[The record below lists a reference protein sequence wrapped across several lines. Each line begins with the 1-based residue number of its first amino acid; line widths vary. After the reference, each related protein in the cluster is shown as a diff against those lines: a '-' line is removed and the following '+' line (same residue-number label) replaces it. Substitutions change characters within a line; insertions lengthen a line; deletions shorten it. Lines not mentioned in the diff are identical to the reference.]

1 MSTQNQVYE
10 CSRINAA
17 HTISNSEWINEW
29 NEGIK
34 LNKGDTV
41 RLLGSFIS
49 ELGDGNDISVNEDTP
64 VSILYNMYVNA
75 DTVKFPGTT
84 DAHYASSFQ
93 LKLGDIAQ
101 PAYATDNFGT
111 EPPYCGLNKNA
122 QTAFPNID
130 VATGT
135 ASYLENRALL
145 GDRYTY
151 RNVTPNG
158 NTYQFIDNDDAVK
171 IGSYFD
177 TSSGIASLALNN
189 VNQIKTGTLTE
200 WNARNMTEEYYIAQ
214 MSKLCNFPKFRGVY
228 TERTTGNF
236 VKQNFYEKDKLEVG
250 DYVSSYYISNFSHW
264 VDENQPTATYTTNE
278 VFGDVK
284 WQAGPQSVVGRVAAT
299 NYKYVNVYDP
309 VANIT
314 KVMEISQCY
323 VQDFIN
329 PSSYKFKNDFFP
341 GTESFSSRHGR
352 PEKENGYNNIK
363 YQNRTA
369 GVNSAPLTPIQGIN
383 ADGKNYY
390 KPLNNT
396 YNRSQISAFPALAP
410 NAIEQMNGEVN
421 MGLSFLWSC
430 GGSNMY
436 PIGFS
441 NGYPKDVFTSWVHF
455 DDVKPGVFTITG
467 DRFKQA
473 GAVTDTIIYVDSP
486 LNLEDFKAQYPIN
499 SEISDFGSTFT
510 KEIVG
515 ILLMTPGTT
524 VNTYQIFIDSALGV
538 VVPLARPI
546 TLNKQEG
553 GWYWYPRYFTQQ
565 QNVAPLTVQF
575 DRVDTDL
582 YQDVGAIV
590 KMNPDND
597 QVESYTPE
605 PGTIHRLY
613 IPYAHQQVGSPYKV
627 RNFGAGIAQSTTI
640 DQLAIN
646 NTTGKSNAAIEDRIR
661 HNFGVSCAYVGSG
674 DMTNPANRSMP
685 VPYQYGFGAQP
696 VIPPN
701 TISGVEYVMGSGYNE
716 PVLSVYFQN
725 EVGDCRFPRIND
737 FTQTGFN
744 AKIWKEDLLYIK
756 QYKSQITI
764 PAGFYENNRIADL
777 IDEILHYT
785 TEDYQQKEGTSTT
798 VTDRERNWT
807 TGNNVLRGNFVHTYI
822 PELTYG
828 FFPETIANSLVGKY
842 TTAWCDSFFQSHDA
856 TTGAI
861 TSIGQKDMSYYCIPF
876 NYEVDRTTPI
886 KNDRRIHLFRL
897 IGAKLFTMNDDGTYA
912 DQFDM
917 QNINPSETF
926 HNRILDPIAW
936 NRNGGVPNQAA
947 IMYQNRSYLNTLMYG
962 GQSKIWVGAVNPT
975 FSYDSDKNLFGFSFL
990 YTPYRPATDEGG
1002 STLTLVGGEAVPSAI
1017 INAHSTG
1024 GVTSS
1029 LSGIYISAISSD
1041 QPNANNTTAFFDLF
1055 NNGLNYPTPIPNYLS
1070 NSIAF
1075 WNSLGFTTEQLTT
1088 FSEGNNPRIPYI
1100 FYSNDLIFSHC
1111 LRNLPNLDIS
1121 VNGSNPLKSYCSLW
1135 APALQYAVIIDS
1147 NFVYGAERPK
1157 VTASPFYLI
1166 GSSFPTT
1173 EYYGGKGT
1181 KLPIIGICS
1190 RQFSS
1195 FGYAFDLSE
1204 SAVTL
1209 TIDQDCTITSIKT
1222 KIYNNDFTI
1231 PANLDSNSSV
1241 VYVIERNNYYTDP
1254 TPQQLKAGGE
1264 EILEENAPVNYTPQM
1279 FEYLAPIE
1287 YHAPLFDSDDSDFDD

>member
-1 MSTQNQVYE
+1 MSSQNQVYE
-10 CSRINAA
+10 CSRINAS

-49 ELGDGNDISVNEDTP
+49 ELGDGNDVSVNEDTP
-64 VSILYNMYVNA
+64 ITIEYNMYINA

-84 DAHYASSFQ
+84 DTHHASDFQ
-93 LKLGDIAQ
+93 MKLGDIAQ
-101 PAYATDNFGT
+101 PAYATDNFGV
-111 EPPYCGLNKNA
+111 EPPYCSSNKNA
-122 QTAFPNID
+122 QPQNPNID
-130 VATGT
+130 TTTGF
-135 ASYLENRALL
+135 ANYIENRALL
-145 GDRYTY
+145 CDRYTY
-151 RNVTPNG
+151 RNLTPNA
-158 NTYQFIDNDDAVK
+158 NTYQFIDNDDAIK

-177 TSSGIASLALNN
+177 TSSGIASLGLNN
-189 VNQIKTGTLTE
+189 VNQIKARTLTE
-200 WNARNMTEEYYIAQ
+200 WNARNMTEEYYIAH
-214 MSKLCNFPKFRGVY
+214 MSKLCCFPKFRGVY

-250 DYVSSYYISNFSHW
+250 DYISTYYISNFTYW
-264 VDENQPTATYTTNE
+264 QDENQPSAIYTNNE

-284 WQAGPQSVVGRVAAT
+284 WRAGPQSVVGRVAAT
-299 NYKYVNVYDP
+299 NYKYVDVYDP
-309 VANIT
+309 VANVT
-314 KVMEISQCY
+314 KPMEISQCY

-329 PSSYKFKNDFFP
+329 PSSYKYENDVFP
-341 GTESFSSRHGR
+341 GTNSFSSRHGR
-352 PEKENGYNNIK
+352 PEKKNGYNNIK

-369 GVNSAPLTPIQGIN
+369 GVNSGPLTMAQGIN
-383 ADGKNYY
+383 ADGANYY
-390 KPLNNT
+390 KPLNNG
-396 YNRSQISAFPALAP
+396 YNRGQIPAFANLADTS
-410 NAIEQMNGEVN
+410 IQDMSGEVN

-436 PIGFS
+436 PLGYSDGF
-441 NGYPKDVFTSWVHF
+441 PKDVFTSWVHF
-455 DDVKPGVFTITG
+455 DDIKPGVFTPTG
-467 DRFKQA
+467 DTTILEQPA
-473 GAVTDTIIYVDSP
+473 GDGILYVHSM
-486 LNLEDFKAQYPIN
+486 LNVEDFKAKYRLN
-499 SEISDFGSTFT
+499 SEISDVGSTFT
-510 KEIVG
+510 AEITGV
-515 ILLMTPGTT
+515 LLLIPGAP
-524 VNTYQIFIDSALGV
+524 NQYQIFITPALGV
-538 VVPLARPI
+538 ILPAVTPL
-546 TLNKQEG
+546 TLNVQQG
-553 GWYWYPRYFTQQ
+553 GWYWYPRHFTQQ

-575 DRVDTDL
+575 DRVDTEL

-590 KMNPDND
+590 KMNPNND

-605 PGTIHRLY
+605 PGNIHRLY
-613 IPYAHQQVGSPYKV
+613 IPYGHQAGPSPYKV
-627 RNFGAGIAQSTTI
+627 RNFGAGTAQSTGI

-646 NTTGKSNAAIEDRIR
+646 NTTGKSNAAIEGRIR

-674 DMTNPANRSMP
+674 DMTDPANRSMP

-701 TISGVEYVMGSGYNE
+701 TISGVEYILGSGYNE

-725 EVGDCRFPRIND
+725 ESGDCRFPKLAG
-737 FTQTGFN
+737 FTQGDFN
-744 AKIWKEDLLYIK
+744 NKIWKEDLLYIK
-756 QYKSQITI
+756 QYKTQITI

-785 TEDYQQKEGTSTT
+785 TEDYLKKEGTSTT

-807 TGNNVLRGNFVHTYI
+807 TGNNVIRGNFVHTYI

-828 FFPETIANSLVGKY
+828 FFPETIANSLTGKF
-842 TTAWCDSFFQSHDA
+842 TTAWTDSYFQSKDP

-861 TSIGQKDMSYYCIPF
+861 TSIGGKDMSYYCLPF
-876 NYEVDRTTPI
+876 NYESDRTTPI
-886 KNDRRIHLFRL
+886 KHDRRIHLFRL
-897 IGAKLFTMNDDGTYA
+897 IGAKIFTMGDDGSYA
-912 DQFDM
+912 DQFNM
-917 QNINPSETF
+917 SNINPSETF
-926 HNRILDPIAW
+926 NNRILDPICW
-936 NRNGGVPNQAA
+936 NRNGGAAGESA

-962 GQSKIWVGAVNPT
+962 GQSKVWVGAINPT
-975 FSYDSDKNLFGFSFL
+975 FSYDNEKNLFGFSFL
-990 YTPYRPATDEGG
+990 YTPYRPATDESG
-1002 STLTLVGGEAVPSAI
+1002 STLTLVGQEAVPSAI

-1024 GVTSS
+1024 GITSS
-1029 LSGIYISAISSD
+1029 LSGIYISAITSE
-1041 QPNANNTTAFFDLF
+1041 QPNANNTTALFDLF
-1055 NNGLNYPTPIPNYLS
+1055 NGGLNYPTPIPNYLGTG
-1070 NSIAF
+1070 IAF
-1075 WNSLGFTTEQLTT
+1075 WNSLGFPLTQLST
-1088 FSEGNNPRIPYI
+1088 FSAGNNPNNPYI
-1100 FYSNDLIFSHC
+1100 FYSNDLIFSTC
-1111 LRNLPNLDIS
+1111 LRNLPNLDIA

-1135 APALQYAVIIDS
+1135 APALQFAVIIESD
-1147 NFVYGAERPK
+1147 FVYGASRPK

-1231 PANLDSNSSV
+1231 PENLDANSSV

-1254 TPQQLKAGGE
+1254 TPEQLKAGGE
-1264 EILEENAPVNYTPQM
+1264 EILEENAPINYQPQM

>member
-10 CSRINAA
+10 CSRINAS

-49 ELGDGNDISVNEDTP
+49 ELGDGNDISVNKDIPLT
-64 VSILYNMYVNA
+64 IDYHMYVNA
-75 DTVKFPGTT
+75 DTVKFPPST
-84 DAHYASSFQ
+84 DAHHASAFQ
-93 LKLGDIAQ
+93 MKLGDIAQ
-101 PAYATDNFGT
+101 PAYATDNFGV
-111 EPPYCGLNKNA
+111 EPPYCSLNKNA
-122 QTAFPNID
+122 QPVNPNID
-130 VATGT
+130 IPTGFAT
-135 ASYLENRALL
+135 YVENRTLL
-145 GDRYTY
+145 CDRYTY
-151 RNVTPNG
+151 RNLTPNT
-158 NTYQFIDNDDAVK
+158 NTYQFIANDDAIK

-177 TSSGIASLALNN
+177 TSSGIASLAVND
-189 VNQIKTGTLTE
+189 VNQIKSRTLTE
-200 WNARNMTEEYYIAQ
+200 WNARNMTEEYYIAH
-214 MSKLCNFPKFRGVY
+214 MSKLCCFPKFRGVY

-250 DYVSSYYISNFSHW
+250 DYVSTYYISNFTYW
-264 VDENQPTATYTTNE
+264 QDENEPSAVYTTNE

-284 WQAGPQSVVGRVAAT
+284 WRAGPQSVVGRVAAT
-299 NYKYVNVYDP
+299 NYKYVDVYDP

-314 KVMEISQCY
+314 KPMEISQCY

-329 PSSYKFKNDFFP
+329 PSSYKHKNDVFP
-341 GTESFSSRHGR
+341 GTDSFSSRHGR

-369 GVNSAPLTPIQGIN
+369 GVNSAPLTQTQGID
-383 ADGKNYY
+383 ADGQNYY
-390 KPLNNT
+390 KPLNNS
-396 YNRSQISAFPALAP
+396 YNRGQIPAFGQLADTS
-410 NAIEQMNGEVN
+410 IQDMSGEVN

-436 PIGFS
+436 PLGYSDGF
-441 NGYPKDVFTSWVHF
+441 PKDVFTSWVHF
-455 DDVKPGVFTITG
+455 DDIKPGIFTPTG
-467 DRFKQA
+467 DTTILEQPA
-473 GAVTDTIIYVDSP
+473 GDGILYVHSM
-486 LNLEDFKAQYPIN
+486 LNIEDFKAKYRLN
-499 SEISDFGSTFT
+499 SEISDVGSTFT
-510 KEIVG
+510 AEITGV
-515 ILLMTPGTT
+515 LLLIPGAP
-524 VNTYQIFIDSALGV
+524 NQYQIFITPALGV
-538 VVPLARPI
+538 ILPAVTPL
-546 TLNKQEG
+546 TLNVQQG

-565 QNVAPLTVQF
+565 QNVGPETVQF
-575 DRVDTDL
+575 DRVNTEL
-582 YQDVGAIV
+582 YKDVGAVV

-597 QVESYTPE
+597 QVESYTPQA
-605 PGTIHRLY
+605 GNIHRLY
-613 IPYAHQQVGSPYKV
+613 IPYAHQAGASPYKV
-627 RNFGAGIAQSTTI
+627 RNFGAGTAQSTGI

-646 NTTGKSNAAIEDRIR
+646 STTGKSNAAIEGRIR

-696 VIPPN
+696 VTPPN
-701 TISGVEYVMGSGYNE
+701 TISGVEYIIGSGYNE

-725 EVGDCRFPRIND
+725 ESGDCRFPKLAGYTQAD
-737 FTQTGFN
+737 FDN
-744 AKIWKEDLLYIK
+744 KIWREDLLYIK
-756 QYKSQITI
+756 KYKSQITI

-785 TEDYQQKEGTSTT
+785 TEDYSQKEGTSTT

-807 TGNNVLRGNFVHTYI
+807 TGNNVIRGNFIHTYI

-828 FFPETIANSLVGKY
+828 FFPETIANSLTTKL
-842 TTAWCDSFFQSHDA
+842 TTAWTDSFFKSHDP

-861 TSIGQKDMSYYCIPF
+861 TSIGGKDMKYYLLPF
-876 NYEVDRTTPI
+876 NYESNRTTAI

-897 IGAKLFTMNDDGTYA
+897 IGAKLFTMGNDGTYN

-917 QNINPSETF
+917 TNINPSQTF

-936 NRNGGVPNQAA
+936 NRNGGVANQSA

-975 FSYDSDKNLFGFSFL
+975 FSYDNEKNLFGFSFL
-990 YTPYRPATDEGG
+990 YTPYRPATDESGG
-1002 STLTLVGGEAVPSAI
+1002 SLTLVGQEAVPSAI

-1024 GVTSS
+1024 GITSA
-1029 LSGIYISAISSD
+1029 LSGIYISSLNSE
-1041 QPNANNTTAFFDLF
+1041 QPNANNTTALFDLF
-1055 NNGLNYPTPIPNYLS
+1055 NGGLNYPTPIPDYVLDGLG
-1070 NSIAF
+1070 F
-1075 WNSLGFTTEQLTT
+1075 WNSLGYTTQQLNT
-1088 FSEGNNPRIPYI
+1088 FLVGDNPSAPYL
-1100 FYSNDLIFSHC
+1100 FYSNDLIYSTI
-1111 LRNLPNLDIS
+1111 LRNLPNLDIA
-1121 VNGSNPLKSYCSLW
+1121 VNGSNPIKSYCSLW
-1135 APALQYAVIIDS
+1135 APALQFAVIIESD
-1147 NFVYGAERPK
+1147 FVYGASRPK

-1231 PANLDSNSSV
+1231 PENLDANSSV

-1264 EILEENAPVNYTPQM
+1264 EILEENAPINYTPQM